1 MCGRRM
7 GQEPANMLL
16 IFRDVRRELCLPR
29 SESTT
34 GTCEPSVTQVGMGM
48 DC

>member
-1 MCGRRM
+1 MGRRM

-16 IFRDVRRELCLPR
+16 IFRDVHREPCLPR
-29 SESTT
+29 SEGTT
-34 GTCEPSVTQVGMGM
+34 GTCEPLLTQVGMGM